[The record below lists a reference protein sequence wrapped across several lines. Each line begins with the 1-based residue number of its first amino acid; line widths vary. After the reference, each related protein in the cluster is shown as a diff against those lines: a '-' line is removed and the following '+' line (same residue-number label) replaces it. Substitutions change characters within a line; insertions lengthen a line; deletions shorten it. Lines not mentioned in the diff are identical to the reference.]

1 MSRTVKQIVYNVP
14 GVINTVEDLTQN
26 LFQQNGKKVTK
37 LGIQAPAGTRF
48 YINTTDQDA
57 NKIECLMGKTG
68 MYELDEDNLIIQH
81 LSFVKQFEKILDS
94 DKTKAYITIGNEII
108 ETAIQNRTYRFN
120 YEDWRK
126 HEEQTSSKV
135 ENSEGQIIATS
146 QNYCKITSN
155 IETTGIKRD
164 PNTVLDDEKIKIEN
178 IYYDE
183 YIFGYKYILQAENG
197 IYDENAAK
205 PIDFKNIII
214 DYVEED
220 V

>member
-1 MSRTVKQIVYNVP
+1 MARTVKQIVYNVP
-14 GVINTVEDLTQN
+14 GVTNTVEDLTQN

-37 LGIQAPAGTRF
+37 LGIQAPVGTRF
-48 YINTTDQDA
+48 YINTTDQDI

-68 MYELDEDNLIIQH
+68 MYELDENDLIIQY
-81 LSFVKQFEKILDS
+81 LSFVKQFEKILDN

-120 YEDWRK
+120 YEDWGK
-126 HEEQTSSKV
+126 HEKQTSSKV

-146 QNYCKITSN
+146 QNYCKINSN
-155 IETTGIKRD
+155 IETTGIKRN
-164 PNTVLDDEKIKIEN
+164 PNTVLNDEKIKIEN